1 MCKAHP
7 ALSLARQRPLVSP
20 LNAVFCA
27 AGISSS
33 AMKTLPLAA
42 TILLF
47 LVTPLVAQPA
57 PEHDPRVTWLAK
69 NAMRIRSLDVSD
81 VDFSDLE
88 GLRAALKGARVV
100 MLGEHRHDEGT
111 ALLAKARLVR
121 FLHEQMGFNV
131 LAFESGLYDCP
142 KAWEFVVKGEE
153 PRKALSRGV
162 FAIWSESREVQPLF
176 DYIGKEAKGAH
187 PLQLAG
193 VDCQSTGSAAE
204 DFLIPDLAA
213 YLSRLDP
220 KLAGGEE
227 WTRVARIIG
236 QLNQSV
242 WESREAPVPPIGEQE
257 AFTGTLERW
266 RSLIAER
273 DHTPATQPWSGS
285 FWRQLLASLR
295 VFAEQEWRTDYTE
308 ISKFVENSPVA
319 VFNMRDVQMGK
330 NLLWLAGE
338 RYPKE
343 KIIVWATTSHN
354 GRALSTVKTLVP
366 KYARLFTGWTPMGE
380 TARKILGEQI
390 YAIGFISYEGEVARY
405 GARQAT
411 ALPPMSRDSLEDLF
425 ARASLQNAFVDFRHT
440 PADGRWLHT
449 TLTARPLFWVEM
461 DADWT
466 RVMDGVVFLK
476 RTERVHKK

>member
-7 ALSLARQRPLVSP
+7 ALSLARQSPLVSP

-142 KAWEFVVKGEE
+142 KAWEFIVKGEE

-162 FAIWSESREVQPLF
+162 FAIWSQSREVQPLF
-176 DYIGKEAKGAH
+176 DYIGREAKGAH
-187 PLQLAG
+187 PRR
-193 VDCQSTGSAAE
+193 AA
-204 DFLIPDLAA
+204 
-213 YLSRLDP
+213 
-220 KLAGGEE
+220 
-227 WTRVARIIG
+227 
-236 QLNQSV
+236 
-242 WESREAPVPPIGEQE
+242 
-257 AFTGTLERW
+257 
-266 RSLIAER
+266 
-273 DHTPATQPWSGS
+273 
-285 FWRQLLASLR
+285 
-295 VFAEQEWRTDYTE
+295 
-308 ISKFVENSPVA
+308 
-319 VFNMRDVQMGK
+319 
-330 NLLWLAGE
+330 
-338 RYPKE
+338 
-343 KIIVWATTSHN
+343 
-354 GRALSTVKTLVP
+354 
-366 KYARLFTGWTPMGE
+366 
-380 TARKILGEQI
+380 
-390 YAIGFISYEGEVARY
+390 
-405 GARQAT
+405 
-411 ALPPMSRDSLEDLF
+411 
-425 ARASLQNAFVDFRHT
+425 
-440 PADGRWLHT
+440 
-449 TLTARPLFWVEM
+449 
-461 DADWT
+461 
-466 RVMDGVVFLK
+466 
-476 RTERVHKK
+476 